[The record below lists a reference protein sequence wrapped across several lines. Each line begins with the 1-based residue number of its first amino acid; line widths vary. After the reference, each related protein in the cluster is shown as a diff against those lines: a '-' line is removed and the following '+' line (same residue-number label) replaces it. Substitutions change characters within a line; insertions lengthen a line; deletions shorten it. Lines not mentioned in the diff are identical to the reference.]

1 MSKQLALSI
10 ALSVL
15 AMTGLVVLGTD
26 HGAGVGPGSA
36 LRLPISAQA
45 PNLPTISQLLPA
57 LQ

>member
-15 AMTGLVVLGTD
+15 AMTAFAVFGTD
-26 HGAGVGPGSA
+26 GADAFGSGPS
-36 LRLPISAQA
+36 LHLPISAQA
-45 PNLPTISQLLPA
+45 PALPTLSQLFPA

>member
-15 AMTGLVVLGTD
+15 AMTAFALLGVESASGL
-26 HGAGVGPGSA
+26 GAGS
-36 LRLPISAQA
+36 LRLPVRAAA
-45 PNLPTISQLLPA
+45 PELPSLTQLLPA

>member
-15 AMTGLVVLGTD
+15 AMTAFVLFGRDGSGL
-26 HGAGVGPGSA
+26 GASDSM
-36 LRLPISAQA
+36 LRLPISAQGPA
-45 PNLPTISQLLPA
+45 LPAVTQLLPS

>member
-15 AMTGLVVLGTD
+15 AMTAFVLFGQDGSGLGLSDT
-26 HGAGVGPGSA
+26 A
-36 LRLPISAQA
+36 LRLPISARA
-45 PNLPTISQLLPA
+45 PALPTITQLLPS